1 MNTSTFPLEWS
12 TRRPSFGLRIN
23 WLPAIVL
30 LLSDLLSWP
39 AIFLTLSL
47 LRLAII
53 GAPGEIEWHV
63 LLVPAVVTVIV
74 LRSAGGYDCKNS
86 MHTGAYAVEH
96 LFSLAI
102 ALVISA
108 LMLYGFVTF
117 NDLVKPSRLIL
128 VVSFLPFATYALIV
142 RRWLAQAL
150 RNRRSQHNFL
160 LIADS
165 KTAQSFHQ
173 EYRNQR
179 MLQELKI
186 HSGNGES
193 PRDTV
198 FSKADPGF
206 SDLNDALNLIGPET
220 DGLIIGIP
228 PSQIDPKPAELLA
241 YVHFRHIPVY
251 TLESFYE
258 SQWKQVPVQCID
270 SWWAFARESVLARN
284 SIYDQVKRL
293 CDLLAAFV
301 ALLVLFPFLLIV
313 GVLIKLESSGPA
325 IYRQPR
331 IGRDGRLFTI
341 LKFRT
346 MRVGSDVGC
355 IYTAKRDSRITRLGY
370 FLRHTRIDE
379 FPQLWNVLRGE
390 MSVIGPRAEWVR
402 CVERYQCDIP
412 FYNYR
417 HFVRPGITGWAQVNY
432 PYGENEADALEKL
445 KFDLYYIRHCSL
457 SLDIAIILKTFQI
470 VLLAKGR

>member
-1 MNTSTFPLEWS
+1 
-12 TRRPSFGLRIN
+12 
-23 WLPAIVL
+23 
-30 LLSDLLSWP
+30 
-39 AIFLTLSL
+39 
-47 LRLAII
+47 
-53 GAPGEIEWHV
+53 
-63 LLVPAVVTVIV
+63 
-74 LRSAGGYDCKNS
+74 
-86 MHTGAYAVEH
+86 
-96 LFSLAI
+96 
-102 ALVISA
+102 
-108 LMLYGFVTF
+108 
-117 NDLVKPSRLIL
+117 
-128 VVSFLPFATYALIV
+128 
-142 RRWLAQAL
+142 
-150 RNRRSQHNFL
+150 
-160 LIADS
+160 
-165 KTAQSFHQ
+165 
-173 EYRNQR
+173 
-179 MLQELKI
+179 LKI

-193 PRDTV
+193 TRDTV
-198 FSKADPGF
+198 FSEADPGF

-293 CDLLAAFV
+293 CDFLAAFV
-301 ALLVLFPFLLIV
+301 ALLILSPFLLIV
-313 GVLIKLESSGPA
+313 GALIKLESSGPA

-346 MRVGSDVGC
+346 MRVGSDAGC
-355 IYTAKRDSRITRLGY
+355 IYTAKKDPRITRLGF
-370 FLRHTRIDE
+370 FLRRTRIDE
-379 FPQLWNVLRGE
+379 FPQLWNVLRGD

-402 CVERYQCDIP
+402 CVERYQCHIP
-412 FYNYR
+412 FYSYR

-432 PYGENEADALEKL
+432 PYGENDADALEKL